1 MRIAGSTLTFSRG
14 GLAEALAQVAEIG
27 FTEIELAAIE
37 GWAHVS
43 PARLAEDPPGE
54 LGRVRQELE
63 RHGMRVVAIN
73 SGLGGGP
80 PAQREVRGRAVLDLA
95 GRLGA
100 GVVTLP
106 PAGLRAENV
115 RERSGEELA
124 LLARL
129 VDAARAAG
137 VVLAVEGHMGGVTE
151 DPASAAALCRAVPGL
166 GLTLD
171 PSHYWA
177 GSAQGQG
184 WEVVAPHVAH
194 VHLRDAG
201 RGGWGQIQLA
211 PGTGEVDFPR
221 VLDVLAQAGY
231 RGAFSEEYIDTLP
244 VVGGQGAAE
253 AARALARL
261 AAGWAWPPTG

>member
-63 RHGMRVVAIN
+63 RHGLRVVAIN

-151 DPASAAALCRAVPGL
+151 DPASAAALAV
-166 GLTLD
+166 
-171 PSHYWA
+171 
-177 GSAQGQG
+177 
-184 WEVVAPHVAH
+184 
-194 VHLRDAG
+194 
-201 RGGWGQIQLA
+201 
-211 PGTGEVDFPR
+211 
-221 VLDVLAQAGY
+221 
-231 RGAFSEEYIDTLP
+231 
-244 VVGGQGAAE
+244 
-253 AARALARL
+253 ARSIARRTSMALARYSS
-261 AAGWAWPPTG
+261 AVRTSSGGSAGMNERPAMNWGYSFAGTESSSPSQSSASRAPVSVIS